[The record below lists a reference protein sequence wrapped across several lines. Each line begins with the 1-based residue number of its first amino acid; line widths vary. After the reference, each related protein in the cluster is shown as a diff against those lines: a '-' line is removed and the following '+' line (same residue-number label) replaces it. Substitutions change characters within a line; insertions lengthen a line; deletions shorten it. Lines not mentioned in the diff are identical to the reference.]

1 VLQDARDEHWQKLI
15 NSLGHVFQLQPAVS
29 CHQQVNLLQGCKGGL
44 LAAGDSHEVM
54 CAYGTC
60 QGMVA
65 TAFASS
71 SSSIDDQAEQEP
83 TSSLAWLNI
92 MFALLPCVSPSDR

>member
-1 VLQDARDEHWQKLI
+1 MPETNTGRSSSTAWAMCF
-15 NSLGHVFQLQPAVS
+15 SCSS
-29 CHQQVNLLQGCKGGL
+29 CHKQVNLLQGCKGGL

-54 CAYGTC
+54 CTYGTC

-71 SSSIDDQAEQEP
+71 SSIDDQAQQEL
-83 TSSLAWLNI
+83 TSLLAWLNI
-92 MFALLPCVSPSDR
+92 ILGLLPCVSPSNR